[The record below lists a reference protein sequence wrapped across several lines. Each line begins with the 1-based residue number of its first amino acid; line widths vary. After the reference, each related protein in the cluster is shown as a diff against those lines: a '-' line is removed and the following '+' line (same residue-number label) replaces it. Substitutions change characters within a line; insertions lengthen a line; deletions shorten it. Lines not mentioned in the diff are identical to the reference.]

1 MALNIIIFFCCNKV
15 FTLKS
20 NTYSVEGKFLDSDL
34 MKELKDLRSKIMK
47 LTLEIIRLSGE
58 RLTLAKKIGEIKAQN
73 NMPIE
78 DPLVEQELRSKVIDL
93 SQKHNIDVNF
103 SLKLLNFLIKE
114 SKRVQRNNVML
125 RKYKRHM

>member
-1 MALNIIIFFCCNKV
+1 MD
-15 FTLKS
+15 S
-20 NTYSVEGKFLDSDL
+20 NL

-78 DPLVEQELRSKVIDL
+78 DPLVEQELRRKVIDL

-103 SLKLLNFLIKE
+103 SLKLLNFLIEE